1 MTYRKGII
9 LAGGSGSR
17 LYPCTETIS
26 KQLIPVYDKP
36 MIYYPLST
44 LMRAKIRDILIIST
58 PSHLPLFERLLK
70 NGDRF
75 GLNIDYAIQDN
86 PGGLAQAFLL
96 GEKFIGD
103 DPCCLILGDNLFL
116 GAGLNELLLSASI
129 DQKNSSIFSYQ
140 VSDPS
145 RFGVVE
151 LDKNDEILDIVEK
164 PKEPKS
170 NYAVTGIYFY
180 DKNVVEYAKSL
191 SPSERGELEITDL
204 NKIYI
209 EKGNLKLKK
218 MSAGLTWLDM
228 GTPKSLMEASNLIYT
243 LEKRQGIKIGCP
255 EEVAFQNGWIDADK
269 LINLI
274 GKNKN
279 EYNDY
284 LLKRISNA

>member
-1 MTYRKGII
+1 M
-9 LAGGSGSR
+9 
-17 LYPCTETIS
+17 
-26 KQLIPVYDKP
+26 
-36 MIYYPLST
+36 
-44 LMRAKIRDILIIST
+44 
-58 PSHLPLFERLLK
+58 
-70 NGDRF
+70 
-75 GLNIDYAIQDN
+75 
-86 PGGLAQAFLL
+86 
-96 GEKFIGD
+96 GENFIGD

-116 GAGLNELLLSASI
+116 GAGLNEFLLSASI

-151 LDKNDEILDIVEK
+151 LDKNDEVLDIVEK

-255 EEVAFQNGWIDADK
+255 EEVAFQNGWVDADK

>member
-75 GLNIDYAIQDN
+75 GLNIDYAIQEN

-96 GEKFIGD
+96 GENFIGD

>member
-1 MTYRKGII
+1 MTNRKGII

-58 PSHLPLFERLLK
+58 PSHLPLFKKLLK
-70 NGDRF
+70 DGERF
-75 GLNIDYAIQDN
+75 GLNIDYAVQDN
-86 PGGLAQAFLL
+86 PEGLAQAFLL
-96 GEKFIGD
+96 GEKFING

-116 GAGLNELLLSASI
+116 GAGLNELLLSASV

-151 LDKNDEILDIVEK
+151 LDKNSEVVDINEK
-164 PKEPKS
+164 PEKPKS

-180 DKNVVEYAKSL
+180 DNNVVEFSKSL

-209 EKGNLKLKK
+209 KKGSLKLKK
-218 MSAGLTWLDM
+218 MSTGLTWLDM

-243 LEKRQGIKIGCP
+243 LEKRQGVKIGCP

-269 LINLI
+269 LMKFI
-274 GKNKN
+274 GKNRN
-279 EYNDY
+279 EYNNY
-284 LLKRISNA
+284 LLSRVSNK

>member
-255 EEVAFQNGWIDADK
+255 EEVAFQNGWVDADK
-269 LINLI
+269 LIKLI

>member
-96 GEKFIGD
+96 GENFIGD

-151 LDKNDEILDIVEK
+151 LDKNDGVLDIVEK

>member
-1 MTYRKGII
+1 MTHRKGII

-96 GEKFIGD
+96 GENFIGD

-116 GAGLNELLLSASI
+116 GAGLSELLLSASI

-151 LDKNDEILDIVEK
+151 LDKNDEVLDIVEK

-255 EEVAFQNGWIDADK
+255 EEVAFQNGWVDADK

>member
-1 MTYRKGII
+1 MTNRKGII

-58 PSHLPLFERLLK
+58 PSHLPLFKKLLK
-70 NGDRF
+70 DGERF
-75 GLNIDYAIQDN
+75 GLNIDYAVQDN
-86 PGGLAQAFLL
+86 PEGLAQAFLL
-96 GEKFIGD
+96 GEKFING

-116 GAGLNELLLSASI
+116 GAGLNELLLSASV

-151 LDKNDEILDIVEK
+151 LDKNSEVVDINEK
-164 PKEPKS
+164 PEKPKS

-180 DKNVVEYAKSL
+180 DNNVVEFSKSL

-209 EKGNLKLKK
+209 KKGSLKLKK
-218 MSAGLTWLDM
+218 MSTGLTWLDM

-243 LEKRQGIKIGCP
+243 LEKRQGVKIGCP

-269 LINLI
+269 LMKFI
-274 GKNKN
+274 GKNTN
-279 EYNDY
+279 EYNNY
-284 LLKRISNA
+284 LLSRVSNK

>member
-1 MTYRKGII
+1 MNNRKGII

-44 LMRAKIRDILIIST
+44 LMRAKIRDILVIST
-58 PSHLPLFERLLK
+58 PSHLPLFKKLLK
-70 NGDRF
+70 DGERF
-75 GLNIDYAIQDN
+75 GLNIDYAVQDN

-96 GEKFIGD
+96 GEKFIDD

-116 GAGLNELLLSASI
+116 GAGLNDLLLSASI

-151 LDKNDEILDIVEK
+151 LDKNDEVLDIVEK
-164 PKEPKS
+164 PKKPKS
-170 NYAVTGIYFY
+170 NYVVTGIYFY
-180 DKNVVEYAKSL
+180 DENVVECAKSL

-228 GTPKSLMEASNLIYT
+228 GTPKSLMEASNLIHT
-243 LEKRQGIKIGCP
+243 LEKRQGVKIGCP
-255 EEVAFQNGWIDADK
+255 EEVAFQNGWIDAEK

-274 GKNKN
+274 GENKN

-284 LLKRISNA
+284 LLKRISST

>member
-96 GEKFIGD
+96 GENFIGD

-116 GAGLNELLLSASI
+116 GAGLSELLLSASI

-151 LDKNDEILDIVEK
+151 LDKNDEVLDIVEK

-255 EEVAFQNGWIDADK
+255 EEVAFQNGWVDADK

>member
-1 MTYRKGII
+1 MTHRKGII

-96 GEKFIGD
+96 GENFIGD

-116 GAGLNELLLSASI
+116 GAGLSELLLSASI

-151 LDKNDEILDIVEK
+151 LDKNDEVLDIVEK

-180 DKNVVEYAKSL
+180 DKNVVEHAKSL

-255 EEVAFQNGWIDADK
+255 EEVAFQNGWVDADK

>member
-96 GEKFIGD
+96 GENFIGD

-116 GAGLNELLLSASI
+116 GAGLSELLLSASI

-151 LDKNDEILDIVEK
+151 LDKNDEVLDIVEK

-255 EEVAFQNGWIDADK
+255 EEVAFQNGWVDADK
-269 LINLI
+269 LKNLI